1 MIRRLCTPRK
11 INVNTFDCLI
21 HWKREKD
28 LQNLK
33 NPNWIIINTFNIKQ
47 PNSLRV
53 YKKLYMYISK
63 YIYIYILHIYIYILY
78 IYKYVLYRYM
88 LKVLTLI
95 LLGILAFCFEL
106 GEILKQLARIM
117 LATQNLL
124 CRRRHICSFRCHQ
137 LLWENSAF
145 LGHSSTFFERNHLK
159 FSRSVLFLLLD
170 HQSVI

>member
-53 YKKLYMYISK
+53 YKK
-63 YIYIYILHIYIYILY
+63 LY